1 MTLNLL
7 LTIISLLVLF
17 FIITK
22 LILFYTFKSRRDS
35 IRNLL
40 YYSHMN
46 IALTNAPTKKK
57 MKGVQNALSF
67 AIFVFITIYLGLLV
81 LLKSIH

>member
-7 LTIISLLVLF
+7 LTIIELLGMLFIIAKLVLF
-17 FIITK
+17 YI
-22 LILFYTFKSRRDS
+22 YKSRWDS

-46 IALTNAPTKKK
+46 IALTNTPTKKK

-67 AIFVFITIYLGLLV
+67 AILVFILFYFGLLF
-81 LLKSIH
+81 LIKSIQ